1 MKLTEIV
8 SNILL
13 NAGLCG
19 KMDKF
24 ETTIDIPQ
32 DSGEKITITIKADN
46 LQICLDKDSHK
57 L

>member
-19 KMDKF
+19 KMNKF

-32 DSGEKITITIKADN
+32 DSGKKITITIKADN
-46 LQICLDKDSHK
+46 LQICLDKDPHK